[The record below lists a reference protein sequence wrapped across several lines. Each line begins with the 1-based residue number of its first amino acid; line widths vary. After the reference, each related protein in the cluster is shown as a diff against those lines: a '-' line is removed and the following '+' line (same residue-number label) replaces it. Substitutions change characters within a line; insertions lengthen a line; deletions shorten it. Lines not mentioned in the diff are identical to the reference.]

1 MSNDENECSS
11 AAKPRPDD
19 AAESQVDADLQSGT
33 LSHQAAIRLMGLT
46 DRQRELL
53 VLVGEGIE
61 TSKSLARETELSPAT
76 IDNHLSRAAR
86 VLGAKNRKEAAR
98 LFRELNTVAS
108 SITPNGSPQNN
119 PLEQLSELEG
129 QPRLSPVKR
138 ALLLMSGPPMGGV
151 APDMGWQKI
160 ALQVARVAFVGIVVL
175 AALTLSMLAFYKTF
189 G

>member
-11 AAKPRPDD
+11 TARPKPDD
-19 AAESQVDADLQSGT
+19 AVESQVNADLQARAA
-33 LSHQAAIRLMGLT
+33 SHEAAIRLLNLT

-61 TSKSLARETELSPAT
+61 TSKSLARETKLSPAT

-86 VLGAKNRKEAAR
+86 VLGAKNRIEAAR
-98 LFRELNTVAS
+98 LFGDLNTVAPS
-108 SITPNGSPQNN
+108 VTPNGSPQDN
-119 PLEQLSELEG
+119 PLEQLSKSEG
-129 QPRLSPVKR
+129 QPQLSPVKS
-138 ALLLMSGPPMGGV
+138 ALLLMRGPPMGGV

-175 AALTLSMLAFYKTF
+175 AALTLSILAFYKTF

>member
-33 LSHQAAIRLMGLT
+33 LSHQAAIRLIGLT

-98 LFRELNTVAS
+98 LFRELSTVAPS
-108 SITPNGSPQNN
+108 LKTKGSIQNN
-119 PLEQLSELEG
+119 PVEQPSESEG
-129 QPRLSPVKR
+129 QPQLSLVES
-138 ALLLMSGPPMGGV
+138 ALLFMRGPPLGGA
-151 APDMGWQKI
+151 APNKSWQEI
-160 ALQVARVAFVGIVVL
+160 ALQVAHVAFVGIAVL
-175 AALTLSMLAFYKTF
+175 AALTLFILAFYKTF